1 MPNHIA
7 PTDSMVVKGMAPLEC
22 FPQMKKFMKNPIP
35 KTMPGYRV
43 EVRKAAA

>member
-1 MPNHIA
+1 MPNHMA

-22 FPQMKKFMKNPIP
+22 LPQMNRLMKNPIP

>member
-1 MPNHIA
+1 MA

-22 FPQMKKFMKNPIP
+22 FPQMKRLMKKPIP

-43 EVRKAAA
+43 EVKNAAA